1 MTSESRR
8 QHSTRRT
15 FLQWVGLG
23 LLSLPADSLLADR
36 AMAAKLKPASAL
48 TMPRIML
55 IRHAEK
61 PGTDGSEPLGIAA
74 TGQPDPESLTVNGWQ
89 RAGALAQLFSQAAIL
104 RESQYSA
111 LAQPAQ
117 LFASAV
123 GKGSP
128 SQRPAETLTPLA
140 NRLRLTIKTP
150 YAKTQ
155 TDLLGQMLGS
165 AARQGGSQGAVLV
178 AWEHTLIPDL
188 ARAITGQAELIPA
201 EWPAHRFDLIW
212 VLEWHVDS
220 HRFTLT
226 QVDQRLLTGDAGL

>member
-8 QHSTRRT
+8 QDSTRRT

-36 AMAAKLKPASAL
+36 AMAARPRPASAP
-48 TMPRIML
+48 TTPKIML

-61 PGTDGSEPLGIAA
+61 PNTDGSGSLGIAA
-74 TGQPDPESLTVNGWQ
+74 TGQPDPESLTVYGWQ
-89 RAGALAQLFSQAAIL
+89 RAGALAQLFSQAAML

-111 LAQPAQ
+111 LVQPAQ
-117 LFASAV
+117 LFASAL

-140 NRLRLTIKTP
+140 GRLGLTIKTP

-165 AARQGGSQGAVLV
+165 AARRGGTQGAVLV
-178 AWEHTLIPDL
+178 AWEHTQIPGL

-201 EWPAHRFDLIW
+201 KWPADRFDLIW
-212 VLEWHVDS
+212 VLDWHAGS
-220 HRFTLT
+220 KRFALT
-226 QVDQRLLTGDAGL
+226 QVDQRLLMGDAGL